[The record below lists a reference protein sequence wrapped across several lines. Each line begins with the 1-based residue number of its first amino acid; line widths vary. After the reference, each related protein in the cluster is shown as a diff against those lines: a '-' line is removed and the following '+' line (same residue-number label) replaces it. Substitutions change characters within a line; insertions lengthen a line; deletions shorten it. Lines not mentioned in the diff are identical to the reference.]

1 MKRYDVILVGSGS
14 AASQAAATLR
24 DAGKEVAII
33 ENWTFGGTCPQRGC
47 DPKKMLVE
55 GAELLART
63 EHMQKLGVKGSLSL
77 DWASFKER
85 IDEYRF
91 SIPTSK
97 TQHWNE
103 MNIDLYQGEPHFID
117 ENMIAIDGHE
127 LYASQFLIATGQTPR
142 PLDIPGGEHAITS
155 DDVFDLDALPPSIHI
170 VGAGYIAFEF
180 AHIFRRFGSDVT
192 LLIRSHALKAFDQ
205 NVVHRLLEESKRIGI
220 TVRHDVE
227 PKRIDGNTL
236 TLSDDST
243 LEGVVLNATGR
254 IPSIERLHLDT
265 VGVKSDR
272 HGVLVNEYLQTS
284 NPNIYAA
291 GDVANS
297 PNPALTPFAGQEGRL
312 AALNM
317 LHGNTRALPER
328 PAPTVVFS
336 TPPIAKVGLTVEEA
350 EAEGIAFD
358 VKETDMSH
366 FLTYKRINDPTA
378 YSKLLIST
386 EGHVIGA
393 HLIGQHAPELIN
405 LFSFIIQNNL
415 SHQHVKHLEVAYP
428 TVASDISYLV

>member
-1 MKRYDVILVGSGS
+1 MKRYDVIIVGSGS
-14 AASQAAATLR
+14 AAGQAASILR
-24 DAGKEVAII
+24 EAGKEIAII

-47 DPKKMLVE
+47 DPKKMLAE

-63 EHMQKLGVKGSLSL
+63 ERMRELGVEGSLSL
-77 DWASFKER
+77 DWSSFKKR
-85 IDEYRF
+85 IDEYRL

-97 TQHWNE
+97 KQHWDE
-103 MNIDLYQGEPHFID
+103 MNIDLYQGEPRFID
-117 ENMIAIDGHE
+117 EDSIVIDGHE
-127 LYASQFLIATGQTPR
+127 LSANQFLIATGQTPR
-142 PLDIPGGEHAITS
+142 PLDIPGGELAITS
-155 DDVFDLDALPPSIHI
+155 DDVFDLDALPESIHI
-170 VGAGYIAFEF
+170 VGGGYIAFEF

-192 LLIRSHALKAFDQ
+192 LLIRSHALKAFDP
-205 NVVHRLLEESKRIGI
+205 NVVHRLIEESKRIGI

-227 PKRIDGNTL
+227 PIRIDSNVL

-254 IPSIERLHLDT
+254 IPSIERLRLEAA
-265 VGVKSDR
+265 GVTADHR
-272 HGVLVNEYLQTS
+272 GVHVNEHLQTS

-297 PNPALTPFAGQEGRL
+297 SNPELTPFAGQEGRL

-317 LHGNTRALPER
+317 LHGNTRSLPER
-328 PAPTVVFS
+328 PAPTIVYA

-350 EAEGIAFD
+350 EAEGIDFD

-366 FLTYKRINDPTA
+366 FLTYSRINDTTA
-378 YSKLLIST
+378 YSKVLLSA

-393 HLIGQHAPELIN
+393 HLIGHHAPELIN
-405 LFSFIIQNNL
+405 LFSYIIQNKL
-415 SHQHVKHLEVAYP
+415 SHQLVKHLEVAYP
-428 TVASDISYLV
+428 TAASDLTYLI

>member
-1 MKRYDVILVGSGS
+1 MKRYDVIIIGSGS
-14 AASQAAATLR
+14 AASQAATILR
-24 DAGKEVAII
+24 DAGKEIAII

-47 DPKKMLVE
+47 DPKKMLAE

-63 EHMQKLGVKGSLSL
+63 ERMRELGVEGSLSL
-77 DWASFKER
+77 DWPSFKKR

-117 ENMIAIDGHE
+117 EDSIVIDGHE
-127 LYASQFLIATGQTPR
+127 LSAPQFLIATGQTPR
-142 PLDIPGGEHAITS
+142 PLDIPGGNHAITS
-155 DDVFDLDALPPSIHI
+155 DDVFDLDTLPESIHI

-192 LLIRSHALKAFDQ
+192 LLIRSRALKAFDP
-205 NVVHRLLEESKRIGI
+205 NVVHRLVEESKRIGI
-220 TVRHDVE
+220 TVRHDIE
-227 PKRIDGNTL
+227 PTRIDGNVL

-254 IPSIERLHLDT
+254 IPSIERLHLDAA
-265 VGVKSDR
+265 GVNTNR
-272 HGVLVNEYLQTS
+272 HGVQVNEYLQTS

-291 GDVANS
+291 GDVASS

-312 AALNM
+312 AALNL

-328 PAPTVVFS
+328 PAPTIVYA

-350 EAEGIAFD
+350 EAEGIRFD
-358 VKETDMSH
+358 VKETDMSQ
-366 FLTYKRINDPTA
+366 FLTYSRINDTTA
-378 YSKLLIST
+378 YSKLLLSE

-393 HLIGQHAPELIN
+393 HLIGHHAPELIN
-405 LFSFIIQNNL
+405 LFSFIIQNKL

-428 TVASDISYLV
+428 TAASDLTYLI